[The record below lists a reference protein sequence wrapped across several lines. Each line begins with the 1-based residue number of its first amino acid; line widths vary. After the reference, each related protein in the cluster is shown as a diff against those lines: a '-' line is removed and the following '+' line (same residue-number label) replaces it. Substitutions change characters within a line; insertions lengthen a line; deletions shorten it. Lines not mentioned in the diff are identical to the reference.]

1 MSYRIAIASSNGES
15 VDQHFGQAQNF
26 LIYQVGSTGVDFVED
41 REAQLTQSK
50 TPHWEENLKRLVKL
64 LEDCSAIFVLKIGA
78 RSSRYLQLHNISI
91 FEVNFSLNHIFTTL
105 IKKQQQGRV
114 RILRENKQKQ
124 NHPD

>member
-26 LIYQVGSTGVDFVED
+26 LIYQVSSKGIDFVED
-41 REAQLTQSK
+41 REVQLVQSE
-50 TPHWEENLKRLVKL
+50 TPHSEENLERLVKL
-64 LEDCSAIFVLKIGA
+64 LEDCSAVFVLKIGA
-78 RSSRYLQLHNISI
+78 RSSGYLQLHHISV
-91 FEVNFSLNHIFTTL
+91 FEVDFSLNHIFTTL
-105 IKKQQQGRV
+105 IKQEQQGRV